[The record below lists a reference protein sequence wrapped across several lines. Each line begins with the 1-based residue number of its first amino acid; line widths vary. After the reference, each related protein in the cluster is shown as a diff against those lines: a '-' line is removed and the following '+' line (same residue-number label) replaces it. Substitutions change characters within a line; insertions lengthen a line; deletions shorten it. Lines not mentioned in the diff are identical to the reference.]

1 MLIEKKIPFKYLFNK
16 IKYDVL
22 RLLVFSISFQII
34 KHFFVEYLPLI
45 PITLPSI
52 LGTSISL
59 ILAFKLNHSYD
70 RWWEA
75 RKVWGAIVNDSRTL
89 VLQVKG
95 FTNETAFTEA
105 KSIIKRIAFRQI
117 GWCYSLGQSLR
128 GLDPFTNLENYI
140 STGEQTHLQSQT
152 NKAFAL
158 LQGHVNDIKILQQ
171 NQAINAF
178 QQIQLDQT
186 LVRLCES
193 MGQAERINNTVF
205 PVTYRILVHLFI
217 YLFLITLS
225 LGLVETIG
233 LYEIPFLISIASTFF
248 LLEETATY
256 LQDPF
261 VNKPTDTPVTAIA
274 RTIEI
279 NIKELLQ
286 EQVIPA
292 PVVPEDFCL
301 M

>member
-1 MLIEKKIPFKYLFNK
+1 MLIEKRIPFKYLFNK
-16 IKYDVL
+16 IKLDVL
-22 RLLVFSISFQII
+22 RVFLFSILFQIL
-34 KHFFVEYLPLI
+34 KHFFVDYLPAI

-75 RKVWGAIVNDSRTL
+75 RKIWGAIVNDSRTL
-89 VLQVKG
+89 ILQVKG
-95 FTNETAFTEA
+95 FANNNVFTPVD
-105 KSIIKRIAFRQI
+105 SIIKRMAFRQI

-128 GLDPFTNLENYI
+128 GLNPLADLDTYI
-140 STGEQTHLQSQT
+140 SAEEIAYIQPQT
-152 NKAFAL
+152 NKPLAL
-158 LQGHVNDIKILQQ
+158 LMGHVNDIKLLQQ
-171 NQAINAF
+171 NQAINAY

-193 MGQAERINNTVF
+193 MGRAERINGTVF
-205 PVTYRILVHLFI
+205 PVTYRILVHIFI

-233 LYEIPFLISIASTFF
+233 LFEIPFLISIASTFF

-274 RTIEI
+274 RNIEI
-279 NIKELLQ
+279 NIKQLLQ
-286 EQVIPA
+286 EPQVPA
-292 PVVPEDFCL
+292 PLKPEEFYL